1 MSRFIRTISF
11 QGIET
16 RAVEVQAFIGDG
28 LARFNVVGLPDK
40 AIGESRERVRGAL
53 HAMGLSLPGGHIIVN
68 LSPADL
74 QKEGN
79 HYDLA
84 IALAL
89 LLGMEIIPV
98 DAAVDNIVLGELALD
113 GRILPVTG
121 VLPGAMHAKSEGLG
135 LICPQANGAEA
146 RWSGLDKILAPPT
159 LLALINH
166 WRGEPRLSAPPPPD
180 ILPPPPYPDMSDV
193 RGQSAARRALEV
205 AASGGHNLLMNGP
218 PGSGKSMLAARLPG
232 ILPPLSGQEL
242 LENSMLA
249 SVAGLVNQGVISHRR
264 PFRDPHHSCSMAAL
278 VGGGRYPRP
287 GEISL
292 AHNGVLF
299 LDELPEAQRNV
310 LDALR
315 QPMENGQV
323 TIARAEAHIRYPAR
337 FQLVAAMNPCRC
349 GYLGDES
356 RQCSR
361 APRCGAEY
369 QSRLSGPLLDRIDIH
384 LSVPAV
390 TPQELQKA
398 PTSEASAEI
407 AKRVATARERQKKR
421 YKNLANVST
430 NAQISGA
437 ALEEFCP
444 LTDEAKTL
452 LLAAMDKLQL
462 SMRGYHRILRLAR
475 TLADMSGVDEIAKPH
490 IAEAIAYREPVLLK
504 RN

>member
-1 MSRFIRTISF
+1 
-11 QGIET
+11 
-16 RAVEVQAFIGDG
+16 
-28 LARFNVVGLPDK
+28 
-40 AIGESRERVRGAL
+40 
-53 HAMGLSLPGGHIIVN
+53 
-68 LSPADL
+68 
-74 QKEGN
+74 
-79 HYDLA
+79 
-84 IALAL
+84 
-89 LLGMEIIPV
+89 
-98 DAAVDNIVLGELALD
+98 
-113 GRILPVTG
+113 
-121 VLPGAMHAKSEGLG
+121 MHAKANGFG

-166 WRGEPRLSAPPPPD
+166 WRGETRLMAPPPPD
-180 ILPPPPYPDMSDV
+180 ILPPPPYPDMRDV
-193 RGQSAARRALEV
+193 RGQAMARRALEV
-205 AASGGHNLLMNGP
+205 AASGGHNLLMSGP

-232 ILPPLSGQEL
+232 ILPPLSSQEL

-249 SVAGLVNQGVISHRR
+249 SVAGLVSQGVISHRR

-299 LDELPEAQRNV
+299 LDELPETQRSV

-315 QPMENGQV
+315 QPMESGQV

-337 FQLVAAMNPCRC
+337 FQLIAAMNPCRC
-349 GYLGDES
+349 GYLGDAN

-361 APRCGAEY
+361 APRCGSEY

-390 TPQELQKA
+390 TPQELEKA
-398 PTSEASAEI
+398 PTSEESSAI
-407 AKRVATARERQKKR
+407 AERVAITRKRQQLR
-421 YKNLANVST
+421 YKNLGNIST
-430 NAQISGA
+430 NAQISGT
-437 ALEEFCP
+437 ALENFCP
-444 LTDEAKTL
+444 LKAEAKDL
-452 LLAAMDKLQL
+452 LLAAMEKLQL

-475 TLADMSGVDEIAKPH
+475 TLADMSGEEEIAKPH
-490 IAEAIAYREPVLLK
+490 VAEAIAYREPVLLK